1 MYPTKLSK
9 QAMGIDDEASIS
21 MNKEIA
27 PIKQRANPFSI
38 QWQ

>member
-1 MYPTKLSK
+1 
-9 QAMGIDDEASIS
+9 MGIDDEASIS